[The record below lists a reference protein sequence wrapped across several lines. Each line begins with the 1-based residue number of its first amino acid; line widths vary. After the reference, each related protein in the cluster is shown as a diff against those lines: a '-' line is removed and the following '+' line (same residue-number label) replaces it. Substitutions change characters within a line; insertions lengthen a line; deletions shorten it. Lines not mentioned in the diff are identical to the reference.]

1 MITLSEVHMLQTE
14 SPMAFSFLKVIGLF
28 LYPNRSLN
36 CFVSCLR
43 RGSVNQTSTRNKAH
57 NKKVIQ
63 EYNPTLL
70 EFLKCRFPNDQIID
84 PILNNGVGRKTEMMI
99 NKERLL
105 EYLET
110 HVGDNT
116 TIFEL
121 AKNSKAYDGI
131 SDDEIKDEIMKIN
144 SEIRNI
150 AIENGYRFN
159 SHHHDNEESGMP
171 WVYDFYIEIAD
182 VKKDIARINRAF
194 QYKMKLVLI
203 EEEYGIYDEEKDLMI
218 GFRTSIPWQIKKIY
232 DEVSDEIDRLE
243 AGGRIID

>member
-1 MITLSEVHMLQTE
+1 M
-14 SPMAFSFLKVIGLF
+14 
-28 LYPNRSLN
+28 
-36 CFVSCLR
+36 
-43 RGSVNQTSTRNKAH
+43 GSVNQISTKNKAH

-63 EYNPTLL
+63 EYNPALL

-84 PILNNGVGRKTEMMI
+84 SILNNGVGRKKEMMI

-150 AIENGYRFN
+150 ATENGYRFN

-194 QYKMKLVLI
+194 QYKMKLILI

-243 AGGRIID
+243 VDGRIID

>member
-1 MITLSEVHMLQTE
+1 
-14 SPMAFSFLKVIGLF
+14 
-28 LYPNRSLN
+28 
-36 CFVSCLR
+36 
-43 RGSVNQTSTRNKAH
+43 
-57 NKKVIQ
+57 
-63 EYNPTLL
+63 
-70 EFLKCRFPNDQIID
+70 
-84 PILNNGVGRKTEMMI
+84 MMI

-150 AIENGYRFN
+150 ALENGYRFN

-171 WVYDFYIEIAD
+171 WVYYFYIEIAD

-243 AGGRIID
+243 AGRRIID

>member
-1 MITLSEVHMLQTE
+1 M
-14 SPMAFSFLKVIGLF
+14 
-28 LYPNRSLN
+28 
-36 CFVSCLR
+36 
-43 RGSVNQTSTRNKAH
+43 GSVNQISTKNKAH

-144 SEIRNI
+144 SEIRNT

-171 WVYDFYIEIAD
+171 WVYDFFIEIAD

>member
-1 MITLSEVHMLQTE
+1 
-14 SPMAFSFLKVIGLF
+14 
-28 LYPNRSLN
+28 
-36 CFVSCLR
+36 
-43 RGSVNQTSTRNKAH
+43 
-57 NKKVIQ
+57 
-63 EYNPTLL
+63 
-70 EFLKCRFPNDQIID
+70 
-84 PILNNGVGRKTEMMI
+84 MMI

-171 WVYDFYIEIAD
+171 WVHDFFIEIAD

>member
-1 MITLSEVHMLQTE
+1 MD
-14 SPMAFSFLKVIGLF
+14 
-28 LYPNRSLN
+28 
-36 CFVSCLR
+36 
-43 RGSVNQTSTRNKAH
+43 SVNQISTRNKAH

-63 EYNPTLL
+63 EFNPALL

-171 WVYDFYIEIAD
+171 WVYDFFIEIGD

-243 AGGRIID
+243 ADGRIID

>member
-1 MITLSEVHMLQTE
+1 
-14 SPMAFSFLKVIGLF
+14 
-28 LYPNRSLN
+28 
-36 CFVSCLR
+36 
-43 RGSVNQTSTRNKAH
+43 
-57 NKKVIQ
+57 
-63 EYNPTLL
+63 
-70 EFLKCRFPNDQIID
+70 
-84 PILNNGVGRKTEMMI
+84 MMI

-110 HVGDNT
+110 HVGDNA

-159 SHHHDNEESGMP
+159 SHHHDNEESGMS

>member
-1 MITLSEVHMLQTE
+1 MLQTE

-43 RGSVNQTSTRNKAH
+43 MGSVNQISTKNKAH

>member
-1 MITLSEVHMLQTE
+1 MLQTE

-43 RGSVNQTSTRNKAH
+43 MDSVNQISTKNKAH